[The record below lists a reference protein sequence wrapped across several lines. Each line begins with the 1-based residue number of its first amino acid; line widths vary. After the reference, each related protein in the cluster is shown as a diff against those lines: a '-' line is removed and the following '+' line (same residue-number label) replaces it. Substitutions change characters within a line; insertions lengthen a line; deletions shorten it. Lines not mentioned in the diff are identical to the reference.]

1 MGKYTVVISSEA
13 KRHLVLYYK
22 SGDKIVIKRIEQI
35 FEELGEH
42 PKIGIGKP
50 ERLKHRLSGLWS
62 RRIDEKNRMIYKI
75 DEMIIT
81 VTVVSAMGHY

>member
-1 MGKYTVVISSEA
+1 MGKYTVIISSEA
-13 KRHLVLYYK
+13 KKHLVLHYK
-22 SGDKIVIKRIEQI
+22 SGNKIVIKRIERI

-42 PKIGIGKP
+42 PEIGIGKP
-50 ERLKHRLSGLWS
+50 EQLKYKFSGLWS
-62 RRIDEKNRMIYKI
+62 RRIDEKNRIIYRI